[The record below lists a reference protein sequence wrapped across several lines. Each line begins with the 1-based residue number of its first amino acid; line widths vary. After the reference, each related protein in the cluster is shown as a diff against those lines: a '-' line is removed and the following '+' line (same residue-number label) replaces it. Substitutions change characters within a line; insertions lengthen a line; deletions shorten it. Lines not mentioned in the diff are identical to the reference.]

1 MARVALHTL
10 GCKLNFAETSSL
22 GGQFLDRGYELV
34 QLGEPADVVLL
45 NTCSVTERADRE
57 CRQLIRRALRISP
70 DAFVLVTGCYA
81 QLAPEQV
88 ASIDGVDL
96 VLGTKEKFSIFEF
109 AGRFQKNRAP
119 RVCVSEVGTADT
131 FSPALSTAAGDRTRG
146 YLKVQ
151 DGCDYHCSFCTI
163 PLARGESRSQSIA
176 ESVRQAKQLVR
187 QGFKEIVLTGVNVGD
202 YGRKQGDDLLGLLR
216 QLVGVAGLHRIRISS
231 IEPNLLTTDLL
242 DFIAQRQVI
251 CKHFHIPL
259 QSGSDAVLRRMR
271 RRYTTGQYA
280 DLVHRVRE
288 RFPESGIGADVIVG
302 FPGETHEEFQ
312 ETYRFLTELPVSY
325 LHVFTYSERPHTPA
339 AALPEQVVAQ
349 ERSSRNTMLRMLSER
364 KRMAWCRSMVGKSV
378 KVLTESAIEEG
389 WRYGFTDAFLR
400 VGVDAGTARENTLV
414 SVRITEAHQER
425 CLGVVEE
432 IIG

>member
-1 MARVALHTL
+1 
-10 GCKLNFAETSSL
+10 
-22 GGQFLDRGYELV
+22 
-34 QLGEPADVVLL
+34 
-45 NTCSVTERADRE
+45 
-57 CRQLIRRALRISP
+57 
-70 DAFVLVTGCYA
+70 
-81 QLAPEQV
+81 
-88 ASIDGVDL
+88 
-96 VLGTKEKFSIFEF
+96 
-109 AGRFQKNRAP
+109 
-119 RVCVSEVGTADT
+119 
-131 FSPALSTAAGDRTRG
+131 
-146 YLKVQ
+146 
-151 DGCDYHCSFCTI
+151 
-163 PLARGESRSQSIA
+163 
-176 ESVRQAKQLVR
+176 
-187 QGFKEIVLTGVNVGD
+187 
-202 YGRKQGDDLLGLLR
+202 
-216 QLVGVAGLHRIRISS
+216 
-231 IEPNLLTTDLL
+231 
-242 DFIAQRQVI
+242 
-251 CKHFHIPL
+251 
-259 QSGSDAVLRRMR
+259 MR

-339 AALPEQVVAQ
+339 AALPEQVVSQ

-432 IIG
+432 FIG